1 MVKGVD
7 GGKQGSCT
15 GQRVQQGDP
24 TVDEPRG
31 TVLFVSTHKVEEAEG
46 VEGCSDQ
53 EVDREKCLMS
63 EPVHVNPPRGVVIV
77 GDWCCIIHCERVL
90 G

>member
-31 TVLFVSTHKVEEAEG
+31 TVLVSEHKVEEAEG

-53 EVDREKCLMS
+53 EVDRKDGLVGQ
-63 EPVHVNPPRGVVIV
+63 PVQF
-77 GDWCCIIHCERVL
+77 
-90 G
+90 